1 MLKTNFLCKVHLYK
15 APRNLITKIE
25 SLKLIITCENDAQT
39 GICFQNSARKSS
51 IRKLNLR
58 QQAVVL
64 QVGFHFVNVPRHFYS

>member
-1 MLKTNFLCKVHLYK
+1 MLKTNSLCEVYLHK
-15 APRNLITKIE
+15 ALRNLITKIK

-51 IRKLNLR
+51 IKKLNLS